1 MIIDSSVLIDIDQG
15 RGLEKLD
22 KLPDDRHSI
31 SSSTYMELAT
41 GKYLNETPDSKFEE
55 ISKNLQII
63 PVNQKIADRAGKIM
77 ADLIEKGE
85 RIEINDIYIAA
96 TALEYEE
103 KVLTSNIKHFE
114 RIEGLKIVNW
124 NAL

>member
-22 KLPDDRHSI
+22 KIPEDRHSI
-31 SSSTYMELAT
+31 SSATYMELST
-41 GKYLNETPDSKFEE
+41 GKYLNDTPDSNFEE

-63 PVNQKIADRAGKIM
+63 PIDEEIADKAGKIM
-77 ADLIEKGE
+77 ASLIEEGD

-96 TALEYEE
+96 TAFKHGE
-103 KVLTSNIKHFE
+103 KILTSNTEHFE
-114 RIEGLKIVNW
+114 RIEGLKVVDW
-124 NAL
+124 KDL